1 MARILI
7 AEDEPLTQDLYR
19 RILLLNAHT
28 TLCVAS
34 GEELIGKIDEF
45 NPDLVILDVGLPG
58 ASGIETCRSIRQRTG
73 FENLPVM
80 ILSAKDGEADITTG
94 VRAGANDYLLKPIR
108 KSELLAKV
116 ELLLEHRGAFS
127 PDPAVGGM
135 FAGRYRLVRALGT
148 GGNSEVHLAVDT
160 HSQREVALKIFKTSE
175 KEENFLPRFLRE
187 AYGLS
192 RLNHPNIVKLVDFGN
207 QRNVFYLATEFV
219 KGKSLGEIIADSVL
233 VEESAVMVAL
243 EIGKAFSYMNQY
255 GVVHRDIK
263 PDNIL
268 IADTGEVVLVDFG
281 LAREEHQQT
290 LSLKDEMFGTP
301 QFLSPEYINGA
312 KNIDIR
318 TDIYSLGITLFY
330 AVSGQFPFVGRTA
343 MAILHQQLNEQP
355 PYLANLMPELSKPFA
370 DIIFRMMA
378 KDPAT
383 RCTLPEMIQA
393 FAALADGHAAQAD
406 PGETDDVAAATPA
419 DAPGTGTG
427 TGTST
432 SAAPPPEATNPP
444 PGPHEATAP
453 QPAPPVLPP
462 PAAPPP
468 PEPPRPPATSPSP
481 DEAEPDTDRQ
491 PAGQMAPITVTQ
503 KLPPRKKTWS
513 ADQ

>member
-7 AEDEPLTQDLYR
+7 AEDEPLTQDLYKR
-19 RILLLNAHT
+19 LLLLNAHT
-28 TLCVAS
+28 TACVAS
-34 GEELIGKIDEF
+34 GEELIEKIDEF

-58 ASGIETCRSIRQRTG
+58 ASGIDTCRSIRQRTG
-73 FENLPVM
+73 FENLPIM
-80 ILSAKDGEADITTG
+80 IISAKDGEADITTG
-94 VRAGANDYLLKPIR
+94 IRAGANDYLLKPVR
-108 KSELLAKV
+108 KDELLAKV

-127 PDPAVGGM
+127 ADPTVGGM
-135 FAGRYRLVRALGT
+135 FAGRYRLIRALGT
-148 GGNSEVHLAVDT
+148 GGNSEVHLALDT
-160 HSQREVALKIFKTSE
+160 HFQREVALKIFKTTE

-219 KGKSLGEIIADSVL
+219 KGKSLGEIIKDSVL
-233 VEESAVMVAL
+233 VEESAVMLAL
-243 EIGKAFSYMNQY
+243 EIGKAFTYMNEY

-301 QFLSPEYINGA
+301 QFLSPEYINGS

-330 AVSGQFPFVGRTA
+330 SVSGQFPFVGRTA

-355 PYLANLMPELSKPFA
+355 PYLKNMIPELSQEFA
-370 DIIFRMMA
+370 DIIYRMMA
-378 KDPAT
+378 KDPDA
-383 RCTLPEMIQA
+383 RCSLAEMIQS
-393 FAALADGHAAQAD
+393 FTALAYPESAQAAAVEEE
-406 PGETDDVAAATPA
+406 PAPVSTETPTTPIPMPGSSRNQTPTSSGETP
-419 DAPGTGTG
+419 
-427 TGTST
+427 
-432 SAAPPPEATNPP
+432 
-444 PGPHEATAP
+444 
-453 QPAPPVLPP
+453 
-462 PAAPPP
+462 
-468 PEPPRPPATSPSP
+468 
-481 DEAEPDTDRQ
+481 
-491 PAGQMAPITVTQ
+491 
-503 KLPPRKKTWS
+503 
-513 ADQ
+513 

>member
-19 RILLLNAHT
+19 RILLLNAHSV
-28 TLCVAS
+28 LCVGS
-34 GEELIGKIDEF
+34 GEELVAKIDEF

-58 ASGIETCRSIRQRTG
+58 ASGIDTCRAIRQRTG
-73 FENLPVM
+73 FENLPIM
-80 ILSAKDGEADITTG
+80 ILSAKDGEADITSG
-94 VRAGANDYLLKPIR
+94 VHAGANDYLLKPVR

-127 PDPAVGGM
+127 ADPAIGGM
-135 FAGRYRLVRALGT
+135 FAGRYRIIRALGT

-160 HSQREVALKIFKTSE
+160 HSQREVALKIFKTTE

-219 KGKSLGEIIADSVL
+219 KGKSLAEIIEDSVL
-233 VEESAVMVAL
+233 VEESAVMLAL
-243 EIGKAFSYMNQY
+243 EIGKAFSYMNEF

-301 QFLSPEYINGA
+301 QFLSPEYINGSKA
-312 KNIDIR
+312 IDIR

-355 PYLANLMPELSKPFA
+355 PHLGTLVPDASKPFA
-370 DIIFRMMA
+370 DIVFRMMA

-383 RCTLPEMIQA
+383 RCTLPEMIAA
-393 FAALADGHAAQAD
+393 FEALAKMHEASPESRETPPPLPAAEQTPPPSRRGTDARSEATASTPAPAQA
-406 PGETDDVAAATPA
+406 TAASAAAAAPQPPPA
-419 DAPGTGTG
+419 PARPPPPPVA
-427 TGTST
+427 
-432 SAAPPPEATNPP
+432 AAPPPTEEAS
-444 PGPHEATAP
+444 E
-453 QPAPPVLPP
+453 
-462 PAAPPP
+462 
-468 PEPPRPPATSPSP
+468 
-481 DEAEPDTDRQ
+481 TDRR
-491 PAGQMAPITVTQ
+491 PASQEPPITVTQ
-503 KLPPRKKTWS
+503 KLPPRKKIWS

>member
-7 AEDEPLTQDLYR
+7 AEDEPLTQDLYK

-28 TLCVAS
+28 TACVVS
-34 GEELIGKIDEF
+34 GEELIEKIDEF

-58 ASGIETCRSIRQRTG
+58 ASGIDICRAIRQRTG
-73 FENLPVM
+73 FENLPIM
-80 ILSAKDGEADITTG
+80 MLSAKDGEADITNG
-94 VRAGANDYLLKPIR
+94 IRAGANDYLLKPVR

-127 PDPAVGGM
+127 ADPTVGGM
-135 FAGRYRLVRALGT
+135 FAGRYRLLRALGT
-148 GGNSEVHLAVDT
+148 GGNSEVHLALDT
-160 HSQREVALKIFKTSE
+160 HFQREVALKIFKTTE

-207 QRNVFYLATEFV
+207 QRNVFYLATAFV
-219 KGKSLGEIIADSVL
+219 KGKSLGEIIKDSVL
-233 VEESAVMVAL
+233 LEESAVMLAL
-243 EIGKAFSYMNQY
+243 EIGKAFTYMNEY

-355 PYLANLMPELSKPFA
+355 PYLRNLIPELSKEFA
-370 DIIFRMMA
+370 DVIYRMMA
-378 KDPAT
+378 KDPVD
-383 RCTLPEMIQA
+383 RCSLAEMIES
-393 FAALADGHAAQAD
+393 FEKLAN
-406 PGETDDVAAATPA
+406 A
-419 DAPGTGTG
+419 DAGG
-427 TGTST
+427 
-432 SAAPPPEATNPP
+432 AEA
-444 PGPHEATAP
+444 
-453 QPAPPVLPP
+453 PAPDSTETP
-462 PAAPPP
+462 
-468 PEPPRPPATSPSP
+468 T
-481 DEAEPDTDRQ
+481 T
-491 PAGQMAPITVTQ
+491 PISMP
-503 KLPPRKKTWS
+503 K
-513 ADQ
+513 